1 MIPLR
6 DDNPI
11 RSTPVVNVAL
21 IALCVIAFLWEITL
35 PDDVAEQA
43 INLLGFIPAVF
54 FGRADL
60 AQHWIAPELSIVTSM
75 FLHGGWMHLLG
86 NMLYL
91 WIFGDNIEDRVGHVR
106 YALFYVLCG
115 LCAALAQGL
124 ADTSSTVPMIGAS
137 GAISGVLGAYIV
149 LYPRAKVLVVVPLLV
164 IFYTLRVPAWLVLGM
179 WFVGQLLSS
188 FSTRGIDVTTSRGP
202 GVAFLAHVG
211 GFVVGVLLISLFVRD
226 RRVYRY

>member
-6 DDNPI
+6 DDNPT
-11 RSTPVVNVAL
+11 RSTPVVNYAL
-21 IALCVIAFLWEITL
+21 IALCVIVFLWEVML
-35 PDDVAEQA
+35 SDRAAERA
-43 INLLGFIPAVF
+43 IYLLGFVPAVF
-54 FGRADL
+54 FGRADF
-60 AQHWIAPELSIVTSM
+60 AQHWISPVLSIVTSM

-91 WIFGDNIEDRVGHVR
+91 WIFGDNVEDRVGHAR
-106 YALFYVLCG
+106 YVLFYLLCG
-115 LCAALAQGL
+115 AVAALAQGF

-149 LYPRAKVLVVVPLLV
+149 LYPRAKVVVLLPLLIV
-164 IFYTLRVPAWLVLGM
+164 FYTLRVPAWLVLGM

-188 FSTRGIDVTTSRGP
+188 FSALGTSVTTSQDP

-211 GFVVGVLLISLFVRD
+211 GFVVGVFLIRLFVRD
-226 RRVYRY
+226 RRSYRY